1 NRMLLTHA
9 EVQFML
15 AEAGVKG
22 WISGDAGT
30 YYENG
35 VRSDMKNLTNCEQ
48 TAIISDQRINQFL
61 EEDPFL
67 ADGSLEQKLEQINS
81 QYWVATL
88 LNGYEA
94 FANYRRSGYPALV
107 PVNYPD
113 NETGGLQIGRASCR
127 ERVEKLVGGAG

>member
-1 NRMLLTHA
+1 
-9 EVQFML
+9 
-15 AEAGVKG
+15 
-22 WISGDAGT
+22 
-30 YYENG
+30 
-35 VRSDMKNLTNCEQ
+35 MKNLTNYEQ

-113 NETGGLQIGRASCR
+113 NETGGLRPGRLIYPKDEPLLNEENYNTAISR
-127 ERVEKLVGGAG
+127 QGPDNFITHVWWDK